1 MNRSSAELQQKY
13 AGMSRIALI
22 AGAIGVVG
30 LVIGWVTDS
39 TKFYQSY
46 IFGYAYWMTLNLG
59 LLGWMLLHNMTAGKW
74 GFTIRRFL
82 QAGTFSGSFFR
93 SPLVLMAILFIPIII
108 GSHSLYEWM
117 HPGVMETDHMLHKK
131 EFYLNQPFWYGR
143 LIFFFLFWIGISVIS
158 KRLLDK
164 EEATL
169 DPTRSRM
176 RTIQRTSAV
185 GLVLFVLSM
194 NFAWTDWTMSLEPH
208 WFSTMYGVIML
219 AGGALSAIA
228 LSNGMTVTSSENAP
242 FSKYLD
248 TKTYHDLGNLMFA
261 LTIFWAYVSFS
272 QYLIIWAANL
282 AEEAGWFLKRIDG
295 PNEVIAYMLL
305 IFHFAFPFLVLIQ
318 RWVKRNPRTLRTMAL
333 YILTMHFFDMFWQIK
348 PAFQTIE
355 SASHEL
361 NMHWLDFAAVL
372 GIGGL
377 WLFVFL
383 TALARMKAPLLPAHD
398 PRMRGAKPVIEEE
411 GKAATARA

>member
-22 AGAIGVVG
+22 AGAIGVIG
-30 LVIGWVTDS
+30 LVIGWVTNS
-39 TKFYQSY
+39 TGFYQSY

-59 LLGWMLLHNMTAGKW
+59 LLGWMLLHNLTAGKW

-82 QAGTFSGSFFR
+82 QAGTYSGSFLR
-93 SPLVLMAILFIPIII
+93 SPLVLMAILFVPIII

-131 EFYLNQPFWYGR
+131 AFYLNEPFWYGR
-143 LIFFFLFWIGISVIS
+143 LIFYFLFWIGISVVS

-164 EEATL
+164 EEQIL
-169 DPTRSRM
+169 DPSRSRM
-176 RTIQRTSAV
+176 RTIQRASAA
-185 GLVLFVLSM
+185 GLLIFVLTM
-194 NFAWTDWTMSLEPH
+194 NFSWTDWTMSLEPH

-219 AGGALSAIA
+219 AGAALSAIA
-228 LSNGMTVTSSENAP
+228 LSNGMTITSSDYTP

-248 TKTYHDLGNLMFA
+248 KKTYHDLGNLMFA

-282 AEEAGWFLKRIDG
+282 AEEAGWFLKRIEG
-295 PNEVIAYMLL
+295 PNEIIAYALL

-348 PAFQTIE
+348 PAFQSIE
-355 SASHEL
+355 DASTSL
-361 NMHWLDFAAVL
+361 NISWLDFAAII

-383 TALARMKAPLLPAHD
+383 SALARMKAPLLPAHD
-398 PRMRGAKPVIEEE
+398 PRMRGGKPVLDEETTV
-411 GKAATARA
+411 TARA